1 MEFKRLRI
9 MEAGPTANS
18 WYDENDEPR
27 LISISEGALEDL
39 VRLGNLK
46 PIHCRR
52 THNGNDMLDGYL
64 GKFINF
70 VKEGSVV
77 YADLIISEALME
89 SYPNEAKFIISMI
102 ENEPEMLGVSIVGDS
117 DFEDNEDDNGV
128 TVTGFSD
135 FWSADLVGLP
145 AATSSLFSN
154 NKIKKRMNKF
164 FSRFAEAFKPK
175 AVKMATQTIRVV
187 DGSEITVETELE
199 ELAVGDKVYDS
210 DGNVHPDGEV
220 QIEVD
225 DMVAIMVIEDG
236 VVKEIKPV
244 EVKETEPET
253 KTEPVTETTAAVPE
267 EFANR
272 VAALEASIAEMR
284 NEFKT
289 AFSTMTK
296 APAAQGAGT
305 PKGKETTK
313 LSKEAVAA
321 AAAKFYGK

>member
-1 MEFKRLRI
+1 
-9 MEAGPTANS
+9 
-18 WYDENDEPR
+18 
-27 LISISEGALEDL
+27 
-39 VRLGNLK
+39 
-46 PIHCRR
+46 
-52 THNGNDMLDGYL
+52 
-64 GKFINF
+64 
-70 VKEGSVV
+70 
-77 YADLIISEALME
+77 
-89 SYPNEAKFIISMI
+89 
-102 ENEPEMLGVSIVGDS
+102 
-117 DFEDNEDDNGV
+117 
-128 TVTGFSD
+128 
-135 FWSADLVGLP
+135 
-145 AATSSLFSN
+145 
-154 NKIKKRMNKF
+154 MNKF

-175 AVKMATQTIRVV
+175 TIKMATQTIRVV

-225 DMVAIMVIEDG
+225 GMVAVMVIKDG
-236 VVKEIKPV
+236 AVKEIKPA
-244 EVKETEPET
+244 EAKEEKIET
-253 KTEPVTETTAAVPE
+253 KPVTETTADVPV

-284 NEFKT
+284 NEFKA

>member
-18 WYDENDEPR
+18 WYDEDDEPH
-27 LISISEGALEDL
+27 LISISEEALEDL

-52 THNGNDMLDGYL
+52 THNGNDLLDGYL
-64 GKFINF
+64 GKFVNF
-70 VKEGSVV
+70 VKEGPVV

-89 SYPNEAKFIISMI
+89 SYPNEAKFITSMI
-102 ENEPEMLGVSIVGDS
+102 ENEPDMLGVSIVGAN

-175 AVKMATQTIRVV
+175 TIKMATQTIQVV

-210 DGNVHPDGEV
+210 DGNIHPDGEV

-244 EVKETEPET
+244 EDEPETEP
-253 KTEPVTETTAAVPE
+253 ETTAAVPE
-267 EFANR
+267 EFATR
-272 VAALEASIAEMR
+272 VEALEASITELR
-284 NEFKT
+284 NEFKA

-305 PKGKETTK
+305 PKGKGTTK

>member
-1 MEFKRLRI
+1 

-18 WYDENDEPR
+18 WYDEDDEPH
-27 LISISEGALEDL
+27 LIFISEEALEDL

-52 THNGNDMLDGYL
+52 THNGNDLLDGYL
-64 GKFINF
+64 GKFVNF
-70 VKEGSVV
+70 VKEGPVV

-89 SYPNEAKFIISMI
+89 SYPNEAKFITSMI
-102 ENEPEMLGVSIVGDS
+102 ENEPDMLGVSIVGDS

-175 AVKMATQTIRVV
+175 TIKMATQTIHVV

-244 EVKETEPET
+244 EVEEP
-253 KTEPVTETTAAVPE
+253 KTEPETTAAVPE

-284 NEFKT
+284 NEFKA
-289 AFSTMTK
+289 AFSQMTK
-296 APAAQGAGT
+296 APAARGVGT
-305 PKGKETTK
+305 PKDKGTTK

>member
-1 MEFKRLRI
+1 

-102 ENEPEMLGVSIVGDS
+102 ENEPDMLGVSIVGDS
-117 DFEDNEDDNGV
+117 DFKDNEDDNGV

-164 FSRFAEAFKPK
+164 FSRFTAAFKPK
-175 AVKMATQTIRVV
+175 TIKMATQTIRVV

-236 VVKEIKPV
+236 AVKEIKPV
-244 EVKETEPET
+244 EV
-253 KTEPVTETTAAVPE
+253 EPVTEPVTTAAVPE
-267 EFANR
+267 EFATR
-272 VAALEASIAEMR
+272 VAALEASISELK
-284 NEFKT
+284 NEFKA

-296 APAAQGAGT
+296 APVVQGAGT
-305 PKGKETTK
+305 PKGKGATK

>member
-1 MEFKRLRI
+1 

-89 SYPNEAKFIISMI
+89 FYPNEAKFIISMI
-102 ENEPEMLGVSIVGDS
+102 ENEPDMLGVSIVGDS
-117 DFEDNEDDNGV
+117 DFKDNEDDNGV

-154 NKIKKRMNKF
+154 NKIKKKMNKF
-164 FSRFAEAFKPK
+164 FSRFTAAFKPK
-175 AVKMATQTIRVV
+175 TIKMATQTIRVV

-236 VVKEIKPV
+236 AVKEIKPV
-244 EVKETEPET
+244 EV
-253 KTEPVTETTAAVPE
+253 EPVTTAAVSE
-267 EFANR
+267 EFATR
-272 VAALEASIAEMR
+272 VAALEASISELK
-284 NEFKT
+284 NEFKA

-305 PKGKETTK
+305 PKGKGATK

>member
-1 MEFKRLRI
+1 

-18 WYDENDEPR
+18 WYDEDGEPH
-27 LISISEGALEDL
+27 LISISEEALEDL
-39 VRLGNLK
+39 VKLGNLK

-52 THNGNDMLDGYL
+52 THNGMDLLDGYL
-64 GKFINF
+64 GKFVNF
-70 VKEGSVV
+70 VKEGPVV

-102 ENEPEMLGVSIVGDS
+102 ENEPDMLGVSIVGAN

-175 AVKMATQTIRVV
+175 TIKMATQTIRVA

-236 VVKEIKPV
+236 TVKEIKPV
-244 EVKETEPET
+244 EVEEPETEPD
-253 KTEPVTETTAAVPE
+253 TTAAVPD
-267 EFANR
+267 EFATR
-272 VAALEASIAEMR
+272 VAALEASIAELR
-284 NEFKT
+284 NEFKA

-305 PKGKETTK
+305 PKGKGTTK

>member
-18 WYDENDEPR
+18 WYDEDDEPH
-27 LISISEGALEDL
+27 LISISEDALEDL

-52 THNGNDMLDGYL
+52 THNGNDLLDGYL
-64 GKFINF
+64 GKFVNF
-70 VKEGSVV
+70 VKEGPVV

-89 SYPNEAKFIISMI
+89 SYPNEAKFITSMI
-102 ENEPEMLGVSIVGDS
+102 ENEPDMLGVSIVGAN

-175 AVKMATQTIRVV
+175 TIKMATQTIRVV
-187 DGSEITVETELE
+187 DGSEITVETELD
-199 ELAVGDKVYDS
+199 ELTVGDKVYDS

-225 DMVAIMVIEDG
+225 GMVAIMVIEDG
-236 VVKEIKPV
+236 AVKEIKPV
-244 EVKETEPET
+244 EIETEPET
-253 KTEPVTETTAAVPE
+253 EPETTAAVPD
-267 EFANR
+267 EFATR
-272 VAALEASIAEMR
+272 VAALEASIAELR
-284 NEFKT
+284 NEFKA
-289 AFSTMTK
+289 AFSQMTK

-305 PKGKETTK
+305 PKGKETVK

>member
-1 MEFKRLRI
+1 

-18 WYDENDEPR
+18 WYDEDDEPH
-27 LISISEGALEDL
+27 LISISEDALEDL

-52 THNGNDMLDGYL
+52 THNGNDLLDGYL
-64 GKFINF
+64 GKFVNF
-70 VKEGSVV
+70 VKEGPVV

-102 ENEPEMLGVSIVGDS
+102 ENEPDMLGVSIVGDS
-117 DFEDNEDDNGV
+117 DFKDNEDDNGV

-164 FSRFAEAFKPK
+164 FSRFAAAFKPK
-175 AVKMATQTIRVV
+175 TIKMATQTIRVV

-225 DMVAIMVIEDG
+225 GMVAIMVIEDG
-236 VVKEIKPV
+236 AVKEIKPV
-244 EVKETEPET
+244 EVEEP
-253 KTEPVTETTAAVPE
+253 KTEPETTAAVPE

-284 NEFKT
+284 NEFKA
-289 AFSTMTK
+289 AFSQMTK
-296 APAAQGAGT
+296 APAAQGVGT
-305 PKGKETTK
+305 PKGKGVTK

>member
-1 MEFKRLRI
+1 
-9 MEAGPTANS
+9 MEAGPTKNF
-18 WYDENDEPR
+18 WYDESEEPR
-27 LISISEGALEDL
+27 LISISEEALEDL

-52 THNGNDMLDGYL
+52 THNGYDMLDGYL
-64 GKFINF
+64 GKFVNF

-102 ENEPEMLGVSIVGDS
+102 ENEPDMLGVSIIGDS
-117 DFEDNEDDNGV
+117 DFEDSEDDNGV

-135 FWSADLVGLP
+135 FLSADLVGLP

-175 AVKMATQTIRVV
+175 TIKMATQTIRVV
-187 DGSEITVETELE
+187 DGSEITVETELD
-199 ELAVGDKVYDS
+199 ELTVGDKVYDS

-225 DMVAIMVIEDG
+225 GMVAIMVIEDG
-236 VVKEIKPV
+236 AVKEIKPV
-244 EVKETEPET
+244 EAKEAETEPET
-253 KTEPVTETTAAVPE
+253 TADVPV

-284 NEFKT
+284 NEFKA

-305 PKGKETTK
+305 PKGKGTTK